1 MSKQIWK
8 FPLEAQTENKIA
20 MPKGAEV
27 LCVKYMGGTAVIY
40 AICDTEAEK
49 EGREF
54 QVFPTGIDI
63 PDLTNFKFVDTF
75 ITGSRLVFHVFER
88 V

>member
-8 FPLEAQTENKIA
+8 FPLEAQTENKIE
-20 MPKGAEV
+20 MPMDAEV
-27 LCVKYMGGTAVIY
+27 LCVKYLGGAAVVY

-49 EGREF
+49 VAREF
-54 QVFPTGIDI
+54 QVFPTGVEL
-63 PDLTNFKFVDTF
+63 PDLSNFTFVDTF

-88 V
+88 L